1 MLPHAPQA
9 AFFTVIAATLLA
21 APAPSAAAGAPG
33 DEVRALNGELLRL
46 QSTARKQGSAAVEA
60 RATEVLAQRAKAM
73 SALIARDATQAAAI
87 ALPSDVLRQVGT
99 TFARQKANLEQRGR
113 WDGELEFLIED
124 DAAMRSHRKVFR
136 LHRGTEILEMKFAGR
151 EPPQLRSGQ
160 KLRVGGVRAG
170 RALAATE
177 VELLDGFLDGPET
190 SYGSDANALG
200 QCTTTGAQAVL
211 TVLVNLPGYKLPAAV
226 TADFMRGVLLGNAAG
241 GAQNSPDWNVD
252 DFWRQASD
260 GRTWVDASSTVV
272 GPITLDSDFNRDG
285 TGAATCDNY
294 GVRDAVIAALDGQ
307 IDFRNY
313 SRIQIV
319 MPGNGACTW
328 AGTANVGCRNLS
340 SAGDGA
346 FTASV
351 AWQRAETMTSRQ
363 SAVQLTTH
371 EIGHNLSL
379 SHAGSRDFGATALG
393 ALGETGTLGEYGD
406 PFSTMGAWNFGF
418 YAASQAA
425 NQLRWLDAG
434 THYETVEASGTY
446 TLQRYETRPAGVKA
460 LKIRRG
466 TGNNAWLWVE
476 SRQNVAP
483 YSSQLN
489 ASAFTGALIHYEDS
503 ITGND
508 SNLLDFTTAT
518 AAFSDAP
525 LAVGQTWIDPYSN
538 VALTVNSVGAAGM
551 TVTVNYGSS
560 TCTRT
565 APVVTL
571 MPVAASTTQGSSVQL
586 GVTVKNTST
595 QVCGAETFQ
604 LSAAGPGEWS
614 ATLGKSSLTVDPGQQ
629 LQTTLR
635 FDVPA
640 GHPVGTYALTMT
652 ALGTT
657 SAMPGSANG
666 NVTVTQPAATCKAA
680 APTITATPASSSV
693 KPGESVPLTLTV
705 RNNSS
710 AECAAESFVVD
721 ATLPAAWTKTFSG
734 ATPTIAPGAE
744 AQASLVAG
752 APGTVEAGT
761 YAVTLGVRSATSS
774 LAGTAVANVTVTQPE
789 PPPCTSSAPVV
800 SLSPSAASLRAG
812 DALQLVMT
820 VRNASSTSCAAETFS
835 LGATVPSGWSDAFG
849 DNSVALSPG
858 EVASVP
864 LNLSVPGTSDPG
876 AYTVQARV
884 NGATSGLSAESL
896 AKVTVTAPPPPACT
910 VAAPSLA
917 VSPSSATAQ
926 PGATLQFA
934 LSVRNNSSA
943 SCAAETFGLGAAVP
957 EGWVASPDVASLTV
971 APGGQGSTTLVVQI
985 PASAGT
991 GTMQLN
997 ASATGTASGL
1007 VATQSIS
1014 VAVDVPATEPPPP
1027 APPAP
1032 EPTPTPEPKPPATPS
1047 PTPTPAA
1054 NVGLSITV
1062 SKKNKGW
1069 VSVSTGQ
1076 SCSKSCTFQVAQSST
1091 ITLSASGS
1099 GKFAFTGW
1107 SGACSGTEPTCAV
1120 TMDAAKSVAAL
1131 FVKQKKV
1138 KQ

>member
-9 AFFTVIAATLLA
+9 AFFSVIATALVAVSLPSVA
-21 APAPSAAAGAPG
+21 ANAPS

-46 QSTARKQGSAAVEA
+46 QSTARKQGSTAVEA
-60 RATEVLAQRAKAM
+60 RAAEVLAQRAKAM
-73 SALIARDATQAAAI
+73 RALIARDATQAAAI
-87 ALPSDVLRQVGT
+87 ALPPDVLRQVGT
-99 TFARQKANLEQRGR
+99 TFPRQKASLEQRGR

-136 LHRGTEILEMKFAGR
+136 LHRGAEVLDMKFAGR
-151 EPPQLRSGQ
+151 EPPSLRSGQ
-160 KLRVGGVRAG
+160 RLRVGGVRAG
-170 RALAATE
+170 RAVAATE
-177 VELLDGFLDGPET
+177 VELLDGFLDGSET

-211 TVLVNLPGYKLPAAV
+211 TVLVNLPTYKLPAAV

-241 GAQNSPDWNVD
+241 GGQNSPDWNVD

-260 GRTWVDASSTVV
+260 GRTWVDTSSSVV
-272 GPITLDSDFNRDG
+272 GPIVLDSDFDKDG

-307 IDFRNY
+307 VDFRNY

-434 THYETVEASGTY
+434 THYQTIEASGTY

-489 ASAFTGALIHYEDS
+489 SSAFSGALIHYEDS

-518 AAFSDAP
+518 ASFSDAP

-560 TCTRT
+560 TCTRS
-565 APVVTL
+565 APAVTL
-571 MPVAASTTQGSSVQL
+571 LPVAASTTQGSSVQL
-586 GVTVKNTST
+586 AVTVKNTST

-604 LSAAGPGEWS
+604 FNAFGPGEWS

-640 GHPVGTYALTMT
+640 GHPVGTYAVTLN

-657 SAMPGSANG
+657 SALTGSAKG
-666 NVTVTQPAATCKAA
+666 NVTVTEPAATCKAA

-710 AECAAESFVVD
+710 AECAAESFAID
-721 ATLPAAWTKTFSG
+721 ATPPAAWTKTLSG
-734 ATPTIAPGAE
+734 AAPTIAPGAE
-744 AQASLVAG
+744 AQASLVVGVPGSFEAG
-752 APGTVEAGT
+752 A
-761 YAVTLGVRSATSS
+761 YAVNLGVRSAASS

-789 PPPCTSSAPVV
+789 PPPCTPAAPVV
-800 SLSPSAASLRAG
+800 SLSPADATLEPG
-812 DALQLVMT
+812 NALQLAMT
-820 VRNASSTSCAAETFS
+820 VRNASSASCAAETFT

-849 DNSVALSPG
+849 DNTVALNPG
-858 EVASVP
+858 EVANVP
-864 LNLSVPGTSDPG
+864 LNLSVPGSSDPG
-876 AYTVQARV
+876 AYTVQAHV
-884 NGATSGLSAESL
+884 SSASSSLSGASL
-896 AKVTVTAPPPPACT
+896 AKVTVTAPPPPACS
-910 VAAPSLA
+910 VATPTLT
-917 VSPSSATAQ
+917 VSPASATAQ
-926 PGATLQFA
+926 PATTLRFA
-934 LSVRNNSSA
+934 LNVRNNGSA
-943 SCAAETFGLGAAVP
+943 SCSAESFRFGAVVP
-957 EGWVASPDVASLTV
+957 EGWASSLDSGSLAL
-971 APGGQGSTTLVVQI
+971 APGAQGSVTLAVQV
-985 PASAGT
+985 PASAAAGT
-991 GTMQLN
+991 IQVN
-997 ASATGTASGL
+997 ASATGAASGL
-1007 VATQSIS
+1007 VATQSI
-1014 VAVDVPATEPPPP
+1014 AVTVEAPATESPPVTPP
-1027 APPAP
+1027 SP
-1032 EPTPTPEPKPPATPS
+1032 EPTPPQEPKPPATPP
-1047 PTPTPAA
+1047 PTPTPVG

-1062 SKKNKGW
+1062 TKMNKGW

-1076 SCSKSCTFQVAQSST
+1076 SCSKACTFQVAQSST

-1099 GKFAFTGW
+1099 GKFVFAGW
-1107 SGACSGTEPTCAV
+1107 SGACSGTEPTCV
-1120 TMDAAKSVAAL
+1120 VEMDATKSVAAM

-1138 KQ
+1138 KR

>member
-1 MLPHAPQA
+1 
-9 AFFTVIAATLLA
+9 V
-21 APAPSAAAGAPG
+21 
-33 DEVRALNGELLRL
+33 
-46 QSTARKQGSAAVEA
+46 
-60 RATEVLAQRAKAM
+60 
-73 SALIARDATQAAAI
+73 
-87 ALPSDVLRQVGT
+87 
-99 TFARQKANLEQRGR
+99 
-113 WDGELEFLIED
+113 
-124 DAAMRSHRKVFR
+124 
-136 LHRGTEILEMKFAGR
+136 
-151 EPPQLRSGQ
+151 
-160 KLRVGGVRAG
+160 
-170 RALAATE
+170 AATE
-177 VELLDGFLDGPET
+177 VELLDGFLDGPQD

-272 GPITLDSDFNRDG
+272 GPITLDSDFNKDG

-340 SAGDGA
+340 STGDGA

-351 AWQRAETMTSRQ
+351 AWQRGETMTSRQ

-434 THYETVEASGTY
+434 THYQTIEASGTY

-460 LKIRRG
+460 LRIRRG

-489 ASAFTGALIHYEDS
+489 SSAFTGALIHYEDS

-565 APVVTL
+565 APAVTL
-571 MPVAASTTQGSSVQL
+571 SPVAASTTQGSSVQL
-586 GVTVKNTST
+586 AVTVKNTST

-604 LSAAGPGEWS
+604 LTAAGPGEWS

-640 GHPVGTYALTMT
+640 GHPVGTYAVTMT

-657 SAMPGSANG
+657 SAMPGSAKG
-666 NVTVTQPAATCKAA
+666 NVTVTEPAATCKAA

-710 AECAAESFVVD
+710 AECAAESFAVD
-721 ATLPAAWTKTFSG
+721 ATLPAAWTKTLSG
-734 ATPTIAPGAE
+734 ATSTIAPGAE
-744 AQASLVAG
+744 AQASLVVGVPG
-752 APGTVEAGT
+752 AAEAGT
-761 YAVTLGVRSATSS
+761 YAVDLVVRSVTTS
-774 LAGTAVANVTVTQPE
+774 LAGAAIANVTVSKPE
-789 PPPCTSSAPVV
+789 PPPCTPAAPIV
-800 SLSPSAASLRAG
+800 SLSPADASLRPG
-812 DALQLVMT
+812 DALQLAMT
-820 VRNASSTSCAAETFS
+820 VRNASSASCAAETFA

-849 DNSVALSPG
+849 DNSVALNPG
-858 EVASVP
+858 EVATVP

-884 NGATSGLSAESL
+884 NGATSGLSAQSL
-896 AKVTVTAPPPPACT
+896 AKVTVTAPPPPTCT
-910 VAAPSLA
+910 VATPSLT

-926 PGATLQFA
+926 PGATLQFV

-943 SCAAETFGLGAAVP
+943 SCSAEAFRFGAAAP
-957 EGWVASPDVASLTV
+957 EGWTASPDVASLTLV
-971 APGGQGSTTLVVQI
+971 PGAQGSATLAVQV
-985 PASAGT
+985 PVSAAAGT
-991 GTMQLN
+991 IQVN
-997 ASATGTASGL
+997 ASATGAASGL
-1007 VATQSIS
+1007 VVTQS
-1014 VAVDVPATEPPPP
+1014 VAVTVEVPATEPPPATPTPP
-1027 APPAP
+1027 APTP
-1032 EPTPTPEPKPPATPS
+1032 EPTPPPEPKPPATPS

-1076 SCSKSCTFQVAQSST
+1076 SCSKACTFQVGQAST
-1091 ITLSASGS
+1091 ITLSAAGS
-1099 GKFAFTGW
+1099 GKFAFAGW
-1107 SGACSGTEPTCAV
+1107 SGACSGTEPTCVV

-1138 KQ
+1138 KR